1 MRRALQDAALAAVR
15 VLYPPQCMACD
26 AAVDAEGGL
35 CPECWAET
43 PFVAGLS
50 CDGCGVPLP
59 GRSDQAELCDAC
71 LAGRAWSRGR
81 AALRYGGAGKRIVLA
96 MKHGDRPDLAR
107 WAGGWLARV
116 GAPLIG
122 PETLLVPVPL
132 HRRRMLKRRYNQ
144 AALLAREVARRTGAA
159 CCPDLLV
166 RARDTG
172 SQDGLGSA
180 GRYANVEGAVRVHP
194 RRSAEGRAVLLVD
207 DVLTSGATMTACA
220 EACLHGGAARVD
232 VLVLARVARDG

>member
-1 MRRALQDAALAAVR
+1 MRAVQGAALAAVR

-35 CPECWAET
+35 CPECWAQT
-43 PFVAGLS
+43 PFVSGLA

-59 GRSDQAELCDAC
+59 GRSDRAEHCDAC
-71 LAGRAWSRGR
+71 LGGRPWSRGR

-122 PETLLVPVPL
+122 PGTLLAPVPL
-132 HRRRMLKRRYNQ
+132 HRRRLLSRRYNQ
-144 AALLAREVARRTGAA
+144 AALLAREVARRSGAE
-159 CCPDLLV
+159 CRPDLLV

-172 SQDGLGSA
+172 SQEGLGA
-180 GRYANVEGAVRVHP
+180 ERRFANVEGAIRLHP
-194 RRSAEGRAVLLVD
+194 RRSAEGRSVVLVD
-207 DVLTSGATMTACA
+207 DVLTSGATLGACA
-220 EACLHGGAARVD
+220 QACLDGGASRVD
-232 VLVLARVARDG
+232 VLVLARVARDA